1 MPILDHNFLHPTPP
15 PVLFGMT
22 GRRVFGDLLHQ
33 KELEMPSDVGLWG
46 CQASLHEHFQATGSL
61 QR

>member
-1 MPILDHNFLHPTPP
+1 
-15 PVLFGMT
+15 MT